1 MSVYPLVLLLLSAL
15 IVQNLRSLKNI
26 KLRIAWAGY
35 VAFCVAWLAV
45 GLVKV
50 YPTFGYYGYELIGDS
65 WLGGN
70 SRGYRAVVVVTNDG
84 STEAIAWLRKNAP
97 DGSLVLSYL
106 DDIYLINYLASKNA
120 LSFKLKHALQYQTN
134 AEIDKELAK
143 ADFVV
148 LGFVNDSGRP
158 NPVKDRKFIERFGSA
173 AAYEIFRGRG
183 IYWFPVI
190 QVYHRIDSRDGVGSL
205 NRLRGEST

>member
-1 MSVYPLVLLLLSAL
+1 VSD
-15 IVQNLRSLKNI
+15 
-26 KLRIAWAGY
+26 
-35 VAFCVAWLAV
+35 
-45 GLVKV
+45 
-50 YPTFGYYGYELIGDS
+50 TTD
-65 WLGGN
+65 
-70 SRGYRAVVVVTNDG
+70 
-84 STEAIAWLRKNAP
+84 
-97 DGSLVLSYL
+97 
-106 DDIYLINYLASKNA
+106 LASKNA

>member
-1 MSVYPLVLLLLSAL
+1 LRKSIENKAFLFITVVLIYFGLLLALLPLKQPFWLMSVYPLVLLLLSAL

-106 DDIYLINYLASKNA
+106 DDIYLINYLATEAS
-120 LSFKLKHALQYQTN
+120 
-134 AEIDKELAK
+134 
-143 ADFVV
+143 
-148 LGFVNDSGRP
+148 
-158 NPVKDRKFIERFGSA
+158 DRF
-173 AAYEIFRGRG
+173 
-183 IYWFPVI
+183 
-190 QVYHRIDSRDGVGSL
+190 
-205 NRLRGEST
+205 